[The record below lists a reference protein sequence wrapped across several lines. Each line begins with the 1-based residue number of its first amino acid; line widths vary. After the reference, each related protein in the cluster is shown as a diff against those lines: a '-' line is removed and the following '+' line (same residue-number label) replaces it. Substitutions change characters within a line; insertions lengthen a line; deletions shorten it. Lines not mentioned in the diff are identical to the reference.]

1 MGNSDILEQR
11 ATRSVDGKPVQQRR
25 VLNAVWQPFLQF
37 KLLMYLLGST
47 ALAAILL
54 AVFLYFTFSDL
65 ISTLT
70 STTESQ
76 SYYGQMIELQ
86 LVQLFTYCG
95 ALFVLYVALL
105 ASVCVIYTHRLTGP
119 LRPFVRHVEKLTAG
133 DYSSRVTLR
142 KTDLEVYNDYAKK
155 LNELALKLNA
165 ADTAA
170 DTTSKTSEAAV
181 SNAETKS
188 AADAGANASD
198 AMTETAS
205 DAGTD
210 ASETK
215 TEAETAKDAGT
226 DTPKA
231 KAESDTDADIDAPAK
246 ETKE

>member
-1 MGNSDILEQR
+1 MGNSDILDQR
-11 ATRSVDGKPVQQRR
+11 ATRGVDGKPVQQRR

-165 ADTAA
+165 TETA
-170 DTTSKTSEAAV
+170 TGTSEAA
-181 SNAETKS
+181 ETK
-188 AADAGANASD
+188 
-198 AMTETAS
+198 
-205 DAGTD
+205 
-210 ASETK
+210 
-215 TEAETAKDAGT
+215 AETAKDTGA
-226 DTPKA
+226 DTPEA
-231 KAESDTDADIDAPAK
+231 KSESDIDADINADIDASSK